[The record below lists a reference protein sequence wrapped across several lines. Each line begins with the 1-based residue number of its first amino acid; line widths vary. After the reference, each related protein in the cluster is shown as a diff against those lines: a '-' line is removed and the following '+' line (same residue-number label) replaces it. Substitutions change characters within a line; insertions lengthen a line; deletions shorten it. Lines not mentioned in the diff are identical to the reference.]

1 MKFFRWAPGLWLL
14 GLGGAARGEG
24 PVPSTAPAL
33 VFQWRQ
39 ETAPPPAVG
48 ESILYVI
55 KYGFL
60 SAGSAT
66 LEVTS
71 TAPVAGRSAY
81 HLLSEARTNAGM
93 DAFFKVRDK
102 NESWVDAQSLCSLR
116 FRQDLREGK
125 TTRRVETVYDHPEQR
140 FLYRKWKNGKES
152 SRDGSVPPFVQDV
165 LSALYYIRSRPLEI
179 GREYAV
185 DANSGAT
192 TWPLVVRVLRRES
205 VRVPAGRFQ
214 CLRLEPVLA
223 GEGIFQ
229 AKGRLEVWVT
239 EDFPHVPVLLR
250 SKVMVGSFDAEM
262 KDYRPGV
269 PLSPS
274 GMGPSMAASTP

>member
-1 MKFFRWAPGLWLL
+1 VARAEGL
-14 GLGGAARGEG
+14 
-24 PVPSTAPAL
+24 VPSTDSA
-33 VFQWRQ
+33 VGFQWRH
-39 ETAPPPAVG
+39 EPVSPPAVG

-71 TAPVAGRSAY
+71 TVTVSGRTAY
-81 HLLSEARTNAGM
+81 HVLSEARTNAAM

-125 TTRRVETVYDHPEQR
+125 TTRRVETVFDQPEQR
-140 FLYRKWKNGKES
+140 FLHRKWKNGKES
-152 SRDGSVPPFVQDV
+152 SRDGSAPPFVQDV
-165 LSALYYIRSRPLEI
+165 LSALTYIRTRPLEV
-179 GREYAV
+179 GGEVAV
-185 DANSGAT
+185 DANSGGV
-192 TWPLVVRVLRRES
+192 TWPLVVRVRRRES
-205 VRVPAGRFQ
+205 IRVPAGRFQ

-229 AKGRLEVWVT
+229 AKGRREVWVT
-239 EDFPHVPVLLR
+239 EDIPHVPVLLR
-250 SKVMVGSFDAEM
+250 SKVKVGSFDAEM

-269 PLSPS
+269 PLPPS
-274 GMGPSMAASTP
+274 GTGPVLAASPR